1 MDENYRIIYR
11 ILRTLE
17 REMDAEEI
25 DPEMISAECLGVNK
39 ARWANLIEM
48 LVDSG
53 YIKGVTAVHDLSNVT
68 HIVLNRPMIT
78 LKGLE
83 YLTENTLMQRV
94 MKMAKGIKE
103 SIPGV

>member
-17 REMDAEEI
+17 RAMDAEEF
-25 DPEMISAECLGVNK
+25 DSEMISAGRLNVSE
-39 ARWANLIEM
+39 ARWANLMEM

-53 YIKGVTAVHDLSNVT
+53 YIKGVSVVHDLSPVT
-68 HIVLNRPMIT
+68 HIALNRPMIT

-94 MKMAKGIKE
+94 MKAAKGIKD
-103 SIPGV
+103 SIPGA